1 MHTLKLILRPLLG
14 LLTLAAIGSQLL
26 IHVRLGANVVN
37 FFSYF
42 TNLSN
47 LIAAAVLLLTTK
59 RQQKAGRFDRLR
71 AFSTVNMVVVGIVF
85 SLLLRN
91 VELGAL
97 QPWVN
102 FVLHYL
108 MPCAVLLDWLL
119 DPPSTRLGTRDLIL
133 FLIFPA
139 AYLAYSLL
147 RGAQMD
153 WYPYP
158 FLNPDHIGGY
168 GGVVGYSVG
177 ITVSFLLVGWA
188 VLAVGNRRQ
197 RN

>member
-1 MHTLKLILRPLLG
+1 MHTLKLILCPLLG

-59 RQQKAGRFDRLR
+59 RQQKAGRSDRLR

-177 ITVSFLLVGWA
+177 ITVLFLLVGWA